1 MRAEEGDESIE
12 ELAKDAA
19 KAQEEVEHATDEP
32 APRAGP
38 PAEPAH
44 RNG

>member
-19 KAQEEVEHATDEP
+19 KAEEKLEDAVDDET
-32 APRAGP
+32 APGHTAK
-38 PAEPAH
+38 H
-44 RNG
+44 RKD

>member
-19 KAQEEVEHATDEP
+19 KAEQRLDDAVEQGEG
-32 APRAGP
+32 APGDTKP
-38 PAEPAH
+38 KH
-44 RNG
+44 RKE